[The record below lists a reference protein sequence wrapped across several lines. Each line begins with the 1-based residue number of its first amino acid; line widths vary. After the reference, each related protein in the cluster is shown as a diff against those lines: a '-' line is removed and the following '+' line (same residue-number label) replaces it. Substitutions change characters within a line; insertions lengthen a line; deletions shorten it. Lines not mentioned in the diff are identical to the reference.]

1 MYPPGFTLPR
11 VQRRTAIPISV
22 RRMENKSCGEQGT
35 FVPRDRGEIFN
46 VKSAGYFVS
55 FSARVRVSISGNAG
69 VYEFMYVP
77 KRIDRVFVC
86 EAVSL

>member
-1 MYPPGFTLPR
+1 MPR
-11 VQRRTAIPISV
+11 ERV
-22 RRMENKSCGEQGT
+22 
-35 FVPRDRGEIFN
+35 EIFN

-69 VYEFMYVP
+69 VYEFMYVL